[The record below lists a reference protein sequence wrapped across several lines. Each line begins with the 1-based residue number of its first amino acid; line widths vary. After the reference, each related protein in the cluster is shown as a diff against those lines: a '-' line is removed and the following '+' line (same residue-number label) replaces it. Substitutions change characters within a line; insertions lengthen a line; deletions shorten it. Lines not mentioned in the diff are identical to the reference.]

1 MKKHPF
7 KIVFII
13 TIAIITFS
21 CKKETTSS
29 TPTWNTYVS
38 NGLMGN
44 LVLAIAIDAQDNK
57 WFGNN
62 GGGVSKLNGENW
74 TTYIDTCT
82 VEAIAVDALGNKWF
96 GTLGE
101 GVLKYDGTNWI
112 TYNTGNDLATHY
124 VISIAIDSKGNKWF
138 GSYGGVSKY
147 DGTNWTSYNTKNG
160 LLNNIVFAIAIDAQG
175 NKWFGTS
182 GGVSEL
188 SD

>member
-21 CKKETTSS
+21 CKKETTLS

-57 WFGNN
+57 WFGTSE
-62 GGGVSKLNGENW
+62 G
-74 TTYIDTCT
+74 
-82 VEAIAVDALGNKWF
+82 
-96 GTLGE
+96 

-138 GSYGGVSKY
+138 GTYGGVSKY

-175 NKWFGTS
+175 NKWIGTS